1 MHSSEVYWIRDG
13 ISPYSML
20 RRFTCAGVSDG
31 YNGIFGK
38 AVPLYENFYVGGIYT
53 VRGLGWGIAGPKD
66 PGTGEAIGGT
76 KELVFNAEY
85 IFPIIQDLKI
95 KGVVFVDAGRAYGS
109 NETFGTDLRY
119 TSGAGLRWTSP
130 FGPIRIEYGVNLAKR
145 AGEAGG
151 KIEFAFGQAF

>member
-1 MHSSEVYWIRDG
+1 
-13 ISPYSML
+13 
-20 RRFTCAGVSDG
+20 
-31 YNGIFGK
+31 
-38 AVPLYENFYVGGIYT
+38 

-95 KGVVFVDAGRAYGS
+95 KGVVFVDAGQAYAS
-109 NETFGTDLRY
+109 NQTLGTDLRY
-119 TSGAGLRWTSP
+119 TSGAGLRWASP